1 MINKANKLT
10 GPFLVGLRNKFR
22 VIAGEDQ
29 LIDRSEFQQ
38 GMEIINEEISNR
50 LFDIFDKDKD
60 GTIDFSEFMETIES
74 IVDGTELDKIRFA
87 FNLHDLDSSGFIDK
101 NELKLFIEQS
111 FIENQLDYDEF
122 QLELLVNEFFNRA
135 DVDHD
140 EKIDFN
146 EFLKVAEDYP
156 DFITGF
162 TVSPVAWLNPERYK
176 NSGTSRKLKRNN
188 ILCISSVLFK

>member
-1 MINKANKLT
+1 MINKASKLT

-22 VIAGEDQ
+22 VIAGEAQ

-101 NELKLFIEQS
+101 NELKLFIELS
-111 FIENQLDYDEF
+111 FIENQ
-122 QLELLVNEFFNRA
+122 
-135 DVDHD
+135 
-140 EKIDFN
+140 
-146 EFLKVAEDYP
+146 
-156 DFITGF
+156 
-162 TVSPVAWLNPERYK
+162 
-176 NSGTSRKLKRNN
+176 
-188 ILCISSVLFK
+188 